1 MNSRWRSALFCFCL
15 TWSGALIGCSHG
27 PPQLAPAEPP
37 AVPVSHP
44 VRPGGHRLRGL
55 HGPYRRRP
63 GGRYPRPRHR
73 LPGGNAVQ
81 GRGGGQKE
89 QWPDTELELQ
99 GFLTYPLVMA
109 SHSTDCTGT
118 WRSAGCLTNG
128 RRIPISLCGNSTSS
142 TVLVRPVGG

>member
-1 MNSRWRSALFCFCL
+1 MAGIRSTSPGRPAFLETPVGRTMLFPSRRELL
-15 TWSGALIGCSHG
+15 
-27 PPQLAPAEPP
+27 LAGQVQRGIMPAIP
-37 AVPVSHP
+37 AAPGYEFFAHYQPVYP
-44 VRPGGHRLRGL
+44 VGGD
-55 HGPYRRRP
+55 Y
-63 GGRYPRPRHR
+63 Y
-73 LPGGNAVQ
+73 
-81 GRGGGQKE
+81 

>member
-1 MNSRWRSALFCFCL
+1 MRAESLHEVIHAAPFRPFDLM
-15 TWSGALIGCSHG
+15 
-27 PPQLAPAEPP
+27 LADGTRVH
-37 AVPVSHP
+37 VPHP
-44 VRPGGHRLRGL
+44 E
-55 HGPYRRRP
+55 YI
-63 GGRYPRPRHR
+63 
-73 LPGGNAVQ
+73 
-81 GRGGGQKE
+81 